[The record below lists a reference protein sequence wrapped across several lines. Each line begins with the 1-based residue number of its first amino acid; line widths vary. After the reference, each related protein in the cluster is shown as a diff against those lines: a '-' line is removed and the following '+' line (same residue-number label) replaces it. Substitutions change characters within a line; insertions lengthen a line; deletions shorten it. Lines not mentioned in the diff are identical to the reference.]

1 MNHQA
6 AILLYIELLFTL
18 LLLWREGLLF
28 SRRAQ
33 WLSLITVAGAFLVRA
48 LCMDYQTLDYQDWI
62 SVWVQAFRDEG
73 AWTGLSHS
81 IWSCNYNV
89 PYLYFLALFSK
100 SGIPDLYLVKTLSV
114 LFDVFLALTVSRL
127 VALMSDSVSRRLV
140 AFIGTLW
147 LPTVILNGS
156 LWGQCDSIYVF
167 FAVWSIYLVLRD
179 RPYAGVAAAAV
190 SLSFKLQG
198 IFVLPALGVLFF
210 AKKLKPRHLT
220 VFPMAYIA
228 TLIPALLAGRSFT
241 ELITFYYNNI
251 ATVGSGLNYNSPS
264 LYAAFSFTGI
274 EPEYAAKIGILLAF
288 GLCALLYIV
297 LILFYGRL
305 SDTRTLAL
313 CLLLVIGVPLFLPH
327 MHDRYFYMADLL
339 SFALACV
346 VPALWFIPAL
356 VSFASLICYYCYLK
370 MAFLVPLRYGFY
382 ALCLCETVLLLFCA
396 QPFCKRFFKK
406 EKTS

>member
-6 AILLYIELLFTL
+6 AILLYAELLFAL
-18 LLLWREGLLF
+18 LLLWREGLLRT
-28 SRRAQ
+28 RRAQ
-33 WLSLITVAGAFLVRA
+33 WLALVTVAGAFFARA

-73 AWTGLSHS
+73 AWAGLSHS

-89 PYLYFLALFSK
+89 PYLYFLALFSQ
-100 SGIPDLYLVKTLSV
+100 SGIPDLYLVKALSV
-114 LFDVFLALTVSRL
+114 LFDVLLALIVSRL
-127 VALMSDSVSRRLV
+127 AGLGSDSASRRLA

-147 LPTVILNGS
+147 LPTVILNGA

-167 FAVWSIYLVLRD
+167 FAVWSLYLVLRS

-198 IFVLPALGVLFF
+198 IFILPALGVLFF
-210 AKKLKPRHLT
+210 AKKLKPRHLA
-220 VFPMAYIA
+220 VFPVAYIA
-228 TLIPALLAGRSFT
+228 TLVPALLAGRSFT

-251 ATVGSGLNYNSPS
+251 TTVGEGLNYNSPS
-264 LYAAFSFTGI
+264 LYAAFSFSGI

-305 SDTRTLAL
+305 SDLTVLTLSVV
-313 CLLLVIGVPLFLPH
+313 LVIGVPLLLPH
-327 MHDRYFYMADLL
+327 MHDRYFFMADLL
-339 SFALACV
+339 SFALACAI
-346 VPALWFIPAL
+346 PALWFIPAL

-370 MAFLVPLRYGFY
+370 MAFLVPLRWGFY
-382 ALCLCETVLLLFCA
+382 TLCLCEAALLLYLLRPLF
-396 QPFCKRFFKK
+396 KRFFKN